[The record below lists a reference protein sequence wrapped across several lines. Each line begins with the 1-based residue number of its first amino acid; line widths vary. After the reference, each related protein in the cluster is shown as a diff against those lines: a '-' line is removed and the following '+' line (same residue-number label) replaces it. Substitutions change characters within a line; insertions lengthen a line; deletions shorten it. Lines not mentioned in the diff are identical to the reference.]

1 MKYDWSSHNRTLIGL
16 TVPMAVEQFLRI
28 SMGNINVFL
37 LGQYSDEAVAA
48 VGVANQFITMGQMLL
63 TLAANGAAVII
74 SQYLGAGDNENAEK
88 AVSVTLIVSLLMGL
102 VVCPWLVFTPT
113 LFVGHMNLTQAIME
127 EAAGYLRVVGGAL
140 LWHGVFGALSATC
153 RCYRYPRLPMYAIVV
168 MNILNLT
175 GSIWAVFGFGEN
187 VTACIAWVNAG
198 STLAGTAI
206 LALATVR
213 RLPIKWNRSGK
224 AASYIRLAGQ
234 ILHIGM
240 PGGLESVSYNASQII
255 TTGMVAGLGMV
266 TVSAKSYLN
275 SIVVYIYVCGMC
287 FGQACQ
293 LVAAR
298 MGGAG
303 ELEKV
308 QVFVKRN
315 FKINLMLNV
324 GISLCVIASRK
335 PLAGLLTGNNEIAG
349 LICNVLVIDL
359 FIQAGRA
366 LNHCYTSSLRA
377 VGDVRFTMTVMIAS
391 TWLVSVPLCYI
402 FSVYFCLGLYGIW
415 MGFAVD
421 ECLRGI
427 LSLFRWRKQRW
438 KKGMEKRLAEMEN
451 MEKKEISAASR

>member
-63 TLAANGAAVII
+63 TLASNGAAVII
-74 SQYLGAGDNENAEK
+74 SQYLGAGDNENAERS
-88 AVSVTLIVSLLMGL
+88 VSVTLILSLLMGL
-102 VVCPWLVFTPT
+102 VVCPWLIFTPQ
-113 LFVGHMNLTQAIME
+113 LFVEHINLTPVIME

-140 LWHGVFGALSATC
+140 LWHGIFGALSATC
-153 RCYRYPRLPMYAIVV
+153 RCYHCPRLPMYAIAV
-168 MNILNLT
+168 MNILNLA
-175 GSIWAVFGFGEN
+175 GCVWAVFVTKEN

-206 LALATVR
+206 LAFGTVK
-213 RLPIKWNRSGK
+213 RLNIRWNRSGSLV
-224 AASYIRLAGQ
+224 SYIRLAGQ
-234 ILHIGM
+234 VLHIGM
-240 PGGLESVSYNASQII
+240 PGGLESVSYNAAQII

-293 LVAAR
+293 LVVAR

-303 ELEKV
+303 ELEKA
-308 QVFVKRN
+308 QEFVKRN

-324 GISLCVIASRK
+324 GISLCVIVSRK
-335 PLAGLLTGNNEIAG
+335 TLAGLLTDNNDIAG
-349 LICNVLVIDL
+349 LVCNVLV
-359 FIQAGRA
+359 
-366 LNHCYTSSLRA
+366 
-377 VGDVRFTMTVMIAS
+377 
-391 TWLVSVPLCYI
+391 
-402 FSVYFCLGLYGIW
+402 
-415 MGFAVD
+415 
-421 ECLRGI
+421 
-427 LSLFRWRKQRW
+427 LSL
-438 KKGMEKRLAEMEN
+438 
-451 MEKKEISAASR
+451 IHI

>member
-88 AVSVTLIVSLLMGL
+88 AVSVTLLVSLLMGL
-102 VVCPWLVFTPT
+102 MVCPWLVFAPT
-113 LFVGHMNLTQAIME
+113 LFVGHMNLMPVIME

-140 LWHGVFGALSATC
+140 LWHGAFGALSATC
-153 RCYRYPRLPMYAIVV
+153 RCYHYPRLPMYAIVI

-175 GSIWAVFGFGEN
+175 GSIWVVFWLQEN

-198 STLAGTAI
+198 STLAGTAM
-206 LALATVR
+206 LALGTVK
-213 RLPIKWNRSGK
+213 RLPIKWNRRGR
-224 AASYIRLAGQ
+224 AALYIKLAGQ

-293 LVAAR
+293 LVVAR

-315 FKINLMLNV
+315 FKINLILNV

-335 PLAGLLTGNNEIAG
+335 TLAGLLTGNNEIAG

-377 VGDVRFTMTVMIAS
+377 VGDVRFTMAVMIAS
-391 TWLVSVPLCYI
+391 TWLMSVPLCYI
-402 FSVYFCLGLYGIW
+402 FSVYCGLGLYGVW

-427 LSLFRWRKQRW
+427 LSLFRW
-438 KKGMEKRLAEMEN
+438 KKEKWIRGMEKRLL
-451 MEKKEISAASR
+451 EIETMGTEEVSTINR

>member
-63 TLAANGAAVII
+63 TLASNGAAVII
-74 SQYLGAGDNENAEK
+74 SQYLGAGDNENAERS
-88 AVSVTLIVSLLMGL
+88 VSVTLILSLLMGL
-102 VVCPWLVFTPT
+102 VVCPWLIFTPQ
-113 LFVGHMNLTQAIME
+113 LFVEHINLTPVIME

-140 LWHGVFGALSATC
+140 LWHGIFGALSATC
-153 RCYRYPRLPMYAIVV
+153 RCYHCPRLPMYAIAV
-168 MNILNLT
+168 MNILNLA
-175 GSIWAVFGFGEN
+175 GCVWAVFVTKEN

-206 LALATVR
+206 LAFGTVK
-213 RLPIKWNRSGK
+213 RLNIRWNRSGSLV
-224 AASYIRLAGQ
+224 SYIRLAGQ
-234 ILHIGM
+234 GLHIGM
-240 PGGLESVSYNASQII
+240 PGGLESVSYNAAQII

-293 LVAAR
+293 LVVAR

-303 ELEKV
+303 ELEKA
-308 QVFVKRN
+308 QEFVKRN

-324 GISLCVIASRK
+324 GISLCVIVSRK
-335 PLAGLLTGNNEIAG
+335 TLAGLLTDNNDIAG
-349 LICNVLVIDL
+349 LVCNVLVIDL

-391 TWLVSVPLCYI
+391 TWLVSVPLCYF
-402 FSVYFCLGLYGIW
+402 FSVLSGMGLYGIW
-415 MGFAVD
+415 LGFAVD
-421 ECLRGI
+421 ECLRGV
-427 LSLFRWRKQRW
+427 LSLFRWRKQKW
-438 KKGMEKRLAEMEN
+438 KTGMERRLAEIEN
-451 MEKKEISAASR
+451 MGI

>member
-74 SQYLGAGDNENAEK
+74 SQYLGAGNNENAEK
-88 AVSVTLIVSLLMGL
+88 SVFVTLIISLLMGL
-102 VVCPWLVFTPT
+102 VVCPWLIFTPVF
-113 LFVGHMNLTQAIME
+113 FVGHMNLTPIIME
-127 EAAGYLRVVGGAL
+127 EAAGYLRIVGGAL
-140 LWHGVFGALSATC
+140 LWHGVFGAFSATC
-153 RCYRYPRLPMYAIVV
+153 RCYHYPRLPMYAIAV
-168 MNILNLT
+168 MNILNFT
-175 GSIWAVFGFGEN
+175 GSIWAVFVIQEN
-187 VTACIAWVNAG
+187 VTIYIAWVNAG
-198 STLAGTAI
+198 STLAGTIMLAI
-206 LALATVR
+206 CTAK
-213 RLPIKWNRSGK
+213 RLNIRWNKGGNLV
-224 AASYIRLAGQ
+224 SYIRLAGQ

-240 PGGLESVSYNASQII
+240 PGGLESVSYNAAQII

-293 LVAAR
+293 LLVAR

-315 FKINLMLNV
+315 FKINLILNV
-324 GISLCVIASRK
+324 GISLCVIAVRK
-335 PLAGLLTGNNEIAG
+335 ELAGLLTENAEIAY
-349 LICNVLVIDL
+349 LLCNVLVIDL

-391 TWLVSVPLCYI
+391 TWFVSVPLCYI
-402 FSVYFCLGLYGIW
+402 FAVLCGFGLYGIW

-421 ECLRGI
+421 ECLRGA
-427 LSLFRWRKQRW
+427 LSFIRW
-438 KKGMEKRLAEMEN
+438 KKQKWKAGMEKRLNEIEN
-451 MEKKEISAASR
+451 MGKRELFAANK